1 MSIGGRG
8 VQSVEVGGRI
18 LSALVKAGKPLM
30 LRELAAMAEVA
41 PAQAHAYLL
50 SFRKL
55 LLVEQDV
62 ASGRYQLGPFALQ
75 LGIARLRS
83 FDPLRL
89 AAKAAVELAEETDL
103 MVTVAVWGTHG
114 PTIVQVQEG
123 SDQVHVNVR
132 AGTVYSITGT
142 ATGKVFAAFMPPKI
156 VEAQL
161 AEELRKGARIQAGG
175 ASVSRKELQ
184 AEIATARRLGY
195 AATESKP
202 VTGINGIAAPVF
214 DYSGQMQLAITLIGP
229 TGVLD
234 LGPRGPHAK
243 ALLAFTR
250 KLSAE
255 LGYTP
260 DLAEDQSHEE
270 ADLLDV
276 EPAKS
281 AVKRRRRA

>member
-1 MSIGGRG
+1 MSIDGRG

-18 LSALVKAGKPLM
+18 LAAMVKAGKPLM
-30 LRELAAMAEVA
+30 LRELAALADVA
-41 PAQAHAYLL
+41 PAQAHAYLV

-55 LLVEQDV
+55 ELVEQDV

-89 AAKAAVELAEETDL
+89 AAQAVVDFAEEIGL
-103 MVTVAVWGTHG
+103 MVTIAVWGTHG
-114 PTIVQVQEG
+114 ATIVQVQEG

-132 AGTVYSITGT
+132 TGTVFSITGT

-156 VEAQL
+156 IEAQL
-161 AEELRKGARIQAGG
+161 AEELRKGARIQGVG
-175 ASVSRKELQ
+175 ASTSRKELE
-184 AEIATARRLGY
+184 AEVATARRLGY
-195 AATESKP
+195 ATTESKP

-234 LGPRGPHAK
+234 IGPKSADAK

-250 KLSAE
+250 KLSAQ
-255 LGYTP
+255 LGYAPQADGETIRTKE
-260 DLAEDQSHEE
+260 AEIVV
-270 ADLLDV
+270 A
-276 EPAKS
+276 PIT
-281 AVKRRRRA
+281 KRRRRA

>member
-1 MSIGGRG
+1 MSIDGRG

-18 LSALVKAGKPLM
+18 LAALVKAGKPLM
-30 LRELAAMAEVA
+30 LRELATLADVA
-41 PAQAHAYLL
+41 PAQAHAYLV

-55 LLVEQDV
+55 ELVEQDA
-62 ASGRYQLGPFALQ
+62 ASGRYLLGPFALQ

-89 AAKAAVELAEETDL
+89 AAHAVVEFAEEIGL
-103 MVTVAVWGTHG
+103 MVTIAVWGTHG
-114 PTIVQVQEG
+114 ATIVQVQEG

-132 AGTVYSITGT
+132 TGTVFSITGT

-161 AEELRKGARIQAGG
+161 AEELRKGARIQGVG
-175 ASVSRKELQ
+175 APTSRKELE
-184 AEIATARRLGY
+184 AEVATARRLGY
-195 AATESKP
+195 ATTESKP

-234 LGPRGPHAK
+234 IGPKSADAK

-250 KLSAE
+250 KLSAQ
-255 LGYTP
+255 LGYAP
-260 DLAEDQSHEE
+260 HENGGASSEEGAEIVM
-270 ADLLDV
+270 APV
-276 EPAKS
+276 A
-281 AVKRRRRA
+281 KRRRRA

>member
-1 MSIGGRG
+1 MSIDGRG

-18 LSALVKAGKPLM
+18 LAALVKAGKPLM
-30 LRELAAMAEVA
+30 LRELATLADVA
-41 PAQAHAYLL
+41 PAQAHAYLV

-55 LLVEQDV
+55 ELVEQDV
-62 ASGRYQLGPFALQ
+62 ASGRYLLGPFALQ

-89 AAKAAVELAEETDL
+89 AAHAVVEFAEEIGL
-103 MVTVAVWGTHG
+103 MVTIAVWGTHG
-114 PTIVQVQEG
+114 ATIVQVQEG

-132 AGTVYSITGT
+132 TGTVFSITGT

-156 VEAQL
+156 IEAHL
-161 AEELRKGARIQAGG
+161 AEELRKGARIQGVG
-175 ASVSRKELQ
+175 APTSRKELE
-184 AEIATARRLGY
+184 AEVATARRLGY
-195 AATESKP
+195 ATTESKP

-234 LGPRGPHAK
+234 IGPKSADAK

-250 KLSAE
+250 KLSTQ
-255 LGYTP
+255 LGYAP
-260 DLAEDQSHEE
+260 HADSEAAPYEGAEI
-270 ADLLDV
+270 V
-276 EPAKS
+276 S
-281 AVKRRRRA
+281 APVTKRRRRA